1 MVTYFSCSFFNNY
14 VFVCTNYTY
23 NYMYNLITSYI
34 SHMLFVECAIHSY
47 LWSTSF
53 LKISHVVQTTASR
66 LTRIQTISEK
76 MKSTKQHKC
85 VDKVKPGTYC
95 EHIWYSVECSKKLHM
110 YLPMYATLNSMTAI
124 RGVWESQCYLVEEK
138 KNPTKRYK
146 I

>member
-1 MVTYFSCSFFNNY
+1 
-14 VFVCTNYTY
+14 
-23 NYMYNLITSYI
+23 
-34 SHMLFVECAIHSY
+34 MLFVECAIRSY

-76 MKSTKQHKC
+76 IKSTKQHKC

-110 YLPMYATLNSMTAI
+110 YLPMYATLNSITAI
-124 RGVWESQCYLVEEK
+124 RGGLRVTMLFGRRK
-138 KNPTKRYK
+138 KKILPKDIRYN
-146 I
+146 IPN